1 MNVGMDVAVGQQA
14 QEVHG
19 LAGNGVGNQILPGF
33 GRVQRAV
40 FDGLAHQLGALR
52 VDLTAAQSVVTN
64 LGVAHILITGQTDGG
79 AVGLQVSM
87 GAGFQQH
94 IQRRSLCNRDRV
106 AAAAVTLAN
115 AVHNDQYN
123 RFFHIVLPPKASF
136 RAVLHFI
143 SLLILHHIDAS
154 YNYFFIFSVPNK
166 KTPGKI
172 TKWLIFPEVV
182 KIVLSRLPLWGSW
195 QKSLIFD

>member
-1 MNVGMDVAVGQQA
+1 MDVGVDVAVGQQA

-19 LAGNGVGNQILPGF
+19 LAGLGVGHQILPSLGSI
-33 GRVQRAV
+33 QRAV
-40 FDGLAHQLGALR
+40 LDGLAHQLGALR
-52 VDLTAAQSVVTN
+52 VDLAAAQSVVAH
-64 LGVAHILITGQTDGG
+64 LGVAHILIAGQADGG
-79 AVGLQVSM
+79 AVSLQVSM

-94 IQRRSLCNRDRV
+94 IQSGGLGDLDRV

-123 RFFHIVLPPKASF
+123 RFFHNELPPKASF
-136 RAVLHFI
+136 RVVLHFI
-143 SLLILHHIDAS
+143 RPLILHHIDAS